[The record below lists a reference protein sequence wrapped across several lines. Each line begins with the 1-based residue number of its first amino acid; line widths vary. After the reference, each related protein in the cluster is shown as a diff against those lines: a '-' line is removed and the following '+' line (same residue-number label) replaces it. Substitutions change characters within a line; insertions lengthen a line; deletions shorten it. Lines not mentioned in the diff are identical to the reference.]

1 MATIVDYKS
10 TSANEP
16 VTQQPISS
24 TEPATVCFDLLM
36 STYGKKM
43 TAKDMEATKIAFM
56 QMMDISIRARSVS
69 EHLLKEF
76 DSGIKVNPHSETV
89 QERDR
94 LLESWYWMA
103 NTAAI
108 TTSQRYVFLSAYM
121 DMIEKIVANK
131 IDISVVPKAT
141 IAMIVETAKV
151 HGFGKKKWWHLS
163 SWF

>member
-1 MATIVDYKS
+1 MVAISD
-10 TSANEP
+10 TSEI
-16 VTQQPISS
+16 TQTVMSS
-24 TEPATVCFDLLM
+24 TEPATVCFDVLM

-43 TAKDMEATKIAFM
+43 TAKDMEINKIAFM
-56 QMMDISIRARSVS
+56 QMMDISIRARSAS

-76 DSGIKVNPHSETV
+76 DSDLKVNPHSETV

-121 DMIEKIVANK
+121 DMIEKVMVNK

-141 IAMIVETAKV
+141 IAMIVETAKA
-151 HGFGKKKWWHLS
+151 HGFGKKKWWHIS

>member
-1 MATIVDYKS
+1 MVAISD
-10 TSANEP
+10 TSEI
-16 VTQQPISS
+16 TQTVMSS
-24 TEPATVCFDLLM
+24 TEPATVCFDVLM

-43 TAKDMEATKIAFM
+43 TAKDMEINKIAFM
-56 QMMDISIRARSVS
+56 QMMDISIRARSAS

-76 DSGIKVNPHSETV
+76 DSDLKVNPHSETV

-121 DMIEKIVANK
+121 DMIEKVMVNK
-131 IDISVVPKAT
+131 IDISVVPKST
-141 IAMIVETAKV
+141 IAMIVETAKA
-151 HGFGKKKWWHLS
+151 HGFGKKKWWHIS